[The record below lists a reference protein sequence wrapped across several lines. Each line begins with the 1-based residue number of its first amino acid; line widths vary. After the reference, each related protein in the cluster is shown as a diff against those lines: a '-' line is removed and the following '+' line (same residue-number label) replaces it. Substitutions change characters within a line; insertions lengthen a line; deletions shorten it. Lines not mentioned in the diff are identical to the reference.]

1 MLAGAKVAAAGIE
14 DADDT
19 RDPDAIS
26 VTARWLILTADVS
39 RDFARALLP
48 DPFEVP
54 DRPELAA
61 WIVEPLSDDSV
72 GIPVGRLLA
81 GMSCSCLLPG
91 EQDESAFT
99 ADFLTGMPIGDEDRA
114 PFALPALPQTTMSL
128 VNDVGG
134 MGFSV
139 SSVDGEGKGMT
150 GRVELSECGSTQT
163 QLAPDWLV
171 CQSWRADQGA
181 GTGDA
186 DRRPGLIHTQW
197 ELTRLSPIVAGPAVV
212 ESAEFGSRNYDLAG
226 SAAAFD
232 ARYGFARVTIVGRQQ
247 P

>member
-1 MLAGAKVAAAGIE
+1 MSIE
-14 DADDT
+14 DADDA
-19 RDPDAIS
+19 RDPEAIS
-26 VTARWLILTADVS
+26 VTARWLILTTDVS

-48 DPFEVP
+48 EPFEVP

-72 GIPVGRLLA
+72 GIPAGRLLA

-99 ADFLTGMPIGDEDRA
+99 SDFLTGTPMGDEDRA
-114 PFALPALPQTTMSL
+114 PFALPPLPQTTMSL

-139 SSVDGEGKGMT
+139 SPVDGEGRGMV
-150 GRVELSECGSTQT
+150 GRVELSECGSTQA

-171 CQSWRADQGA
+171 CQSWRTDRVVDAS
-181 GTGDA
+181 DA
-186 DRRPGLIHTQW
+186 DRRPGLVHTQW
-197 ELTRLSPIVAGPAVV
+197 ELTRLSPIVTGPAVV
-212 ESAEFGSRNYDLAG
+212 ECAEFGSRNYDLSD
-226 SAAAFD
+226 SAAELE
-232 ARYGFARVTIVGRQQ
+232 ARYGFARLTIVGRQQ